1 MPNSKKELSAFLAAA
16 TEEFLAKG
24 GRIQVIPQ
32 GRRTL

>member
-1 MPNSKKELSAFLAAA
+1 MPKNKKQLSMYVKRI

-32 GRRTL
+32 GRRAL